1 MKHQTGKVLILGM
14 GNEILTDD
22 GIGIKL
28 TWEIQKQ
35 IIHPDVE
42 FDSLSIGGLEI
53 IEFLSPYDTVII
65 LDAIKTLNGIP
76 GSVYRFIPDDF
87 KSTLHIDNLHDISFL
102 NALKVGEKLGIKTP
116 SNIQIIA
123 IEIVEDLVFGDEF
136 SPQVQERW
144 EDINVEV
151 KEIILS
157 ILSKE
162 LKIKGVQFQ
171 LNQPTG

>member
-1 MKHQTGKVLILGM
+1 MQQQTGKVLILGM

-28 TWEIQKQ
+28 TYELEKQ
-35 IIHPDVE
+35 IIHPDVS

-65 LDAIKTLNGIP
+65 LDAIKTLNGVP
-76 GSVYRFIPDDF
+76 GSVYRFVPDDF

-123 IEIVEDLVFGDEF
+123 IEIVEDLEFGDEF
-136 SPQVQERW
+136 TPQIQERW
-144 EDINVEV
+144 EDIKTEV
-151 KEIILS
+151 KKIILT
-157 ILSKE
+157 ILKDE
-162 LKIKGVQFQ
+162 LKLSYF
-171 LNQPTG
+171 

>member
-1 MKHQTGKVLILGM
+1 MQNKNGKVLILGM
-14 GNEILTDD
+14 GNEILMDD

-28 TWEIQKQ
+28 TWELQKQ
-35 IIHPDVE
+35 IIHPDVN

-65 LDAIKTLNGIP
+65 LDAIKTLNGIA

-136 SPQVQERW
+136 TPQVKERW
-144 EDINVEV
+144 EDIKVEV
-151 KEIILS
+151 KDIVITIL
-157 ILSKE
+157 KNE
-162 LKIKGVQFQ
+162 LMMND
-171 LNQPTG
+171 L